1 MDAMSRERAAW
12 TLAGW
17 LGAALIAILTIM
29 LGFIGSSQNQTLK
42 TMVEAHKRQI
52 ALQRRV
58 NVLENFI
65 ARQFGSDALRD
76 IRTIKILPAKDD

>member
-1 MDAMSRERAAW
+1 MEAMSRERAAW

-29 LGFIGSSQNQTLK
+29 LGFIGSSQNQTLE

-65 ARQFGSDALRD
+65 VREFGSEALKAVRPV
-76 IRTIKILPAKDD
+76 KILPEND